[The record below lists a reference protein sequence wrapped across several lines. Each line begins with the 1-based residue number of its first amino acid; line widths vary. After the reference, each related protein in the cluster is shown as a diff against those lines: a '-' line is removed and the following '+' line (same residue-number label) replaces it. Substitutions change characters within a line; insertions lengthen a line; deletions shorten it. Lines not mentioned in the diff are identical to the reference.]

1 MKAGSLASLSSNSQ
15 GSVKGL
21 MGHGWEGTG
30 RALRASMSTG
40 ATLGYLWL
48 VSVCLPHLYSE
59 MGTRFSPLRPPQLS
73 WTLATLSLGE
83 VTLLL
88 IIFLCRKRGGD

>member
-1 MKAGSLASLSSNSQ
+1 MKAGSLASLSSNSK

-21 MGHGWEGTG
+21 MGHGWEVTG
-30 RALRASMSTG
+30 WALRALMITG

-48 VSVCLPHLYSE
+48 VSVCFPHLYSE
-59 MGTRFSPLRPPQLS
+59 MGARFSPLRPPQLS

-83 VTLLL
+83 ETLPL
-88 IIFLCRKRGGD
+88 IEYFPP